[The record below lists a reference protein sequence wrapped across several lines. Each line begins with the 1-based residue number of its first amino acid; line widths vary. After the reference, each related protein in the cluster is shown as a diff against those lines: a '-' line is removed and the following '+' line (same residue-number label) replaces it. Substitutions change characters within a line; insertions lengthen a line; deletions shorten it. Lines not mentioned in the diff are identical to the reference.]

1 MKQRR
6 WRHVGRWPTW
16 AKWLGG
22 ILLAW
27 WVAGW
32 TLPQPGR
39 VVDESSG
46 KPVANAYVVRYWNTF
61 GVTLGGG
68 RASCIA
74 LRVSKTNEAGEYFV
88 SPAWAGVSIRRDP
101 LLRALRN
108 GIMVYAN
115 GKSISR
121 IDTGWNETI
130 YVTAAEPDG
139 EKRLEELYRY
149 FNLNS
154 CGSDRELKRKVLG
167 LYKEL
172 YAEAVRV
179 APYAKSEDAERGFR
193 MEIEALELGRERA
206 LDRRFAREG
215 AIR

>member
-1 MKQRR
+1 VKQRR
-6 WRHVGRWPTW
+6 WRHVSRWPTW

-61 GVTLGGG
+61 GMTLGGG

-74 LRVSKTNEAGEYFV
+74 LRVSKTNEAGEYFI

-130 YVTAAEPDG
+130 YVKAAEPDG

-167 LYKEL
+167 LYSAVAE
-172 YAEAVRV
+172 EAVRV
-179 APYAKSEDAERGFR
+179 APESHKGRTERIFR
-193 MEIEALELGRERA
+193 TQVRALTVGREKA
-206 LDRRFAREG
+206 LTD
-215 AIR
+215 